1 MKRFCV
7 LFFVLFI
14 TFNYSQNRKEIK
26 ITRFNNPPKI
36 DGIINDVQWNG
47 LEPATGFERWMPN
60 NGQKEREGYESFI
73 YLGYDDTS
81 IKISKNLY

>member
-36 DGIINDVQWNG
+36 DGIINDFNG
-47 LEPATGFERWMPN
+47 MA
-60 NGQKEREGYESFI
+60 
-73 YLGYDDTS
+73 
-81 IKISKNLY
+81 

>member
-7 LFFVLFI
+7 LFFMLFI

-36 DGIINDVQWNG
+36 DGIINDVQWKRKSLKFYTLLLN
-47 LEPATGFERWMPN
+47 FYK
-60 NGQKEREGYESFI
+60 KEILKCPQYR
-73 YLGYDDTS
+73 
-81 IKISKNLY
+81 